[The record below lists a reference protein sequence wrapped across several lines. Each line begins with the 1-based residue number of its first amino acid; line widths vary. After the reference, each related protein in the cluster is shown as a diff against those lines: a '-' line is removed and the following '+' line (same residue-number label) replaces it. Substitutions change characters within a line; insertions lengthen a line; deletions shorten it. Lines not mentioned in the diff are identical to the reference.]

1 MGIRVHPE
9 VMRKMRALAV
19 KQAISEVKNI
29 DDRPTVEYIAK
40 RHGLGYGELKQ
51 AYAKA
56 FANKTIELMKAQGHD
71 ETLRRLAND

>member
-9 VMRKMRALAV
+9 VMRKMRDYAI

-29 DDRPTVEYIAK
+29 DDRPSVEYIAK

-51 AYAKA
+51 AY
-56 FANKTIELMKAQGHD
+56 MRAQ
-71 ETLRRLAND
+71 ND

>member
-1 MGIRVHPE
+1 MEIRVHPE

-51 AYAKA
+51 AYAKEQ
-56 FANKTIELMKAQGHD
+56 NH
-71 ETLRRLAND
+71 ETTQ

>member
-51 AYAKA
+51 AYMKEQQDG
-56 FANKTIELMKAQGHD
+56 ANKRAEA
-71 ETLRRLAND
+71 